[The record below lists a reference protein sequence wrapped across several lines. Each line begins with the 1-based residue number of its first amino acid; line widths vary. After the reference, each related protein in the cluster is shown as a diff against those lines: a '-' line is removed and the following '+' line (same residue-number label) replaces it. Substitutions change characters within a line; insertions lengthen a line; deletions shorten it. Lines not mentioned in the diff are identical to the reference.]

1 MNRLQKKWRAR
12 DFRPSTQR
20 IVDALK
26 KIKIKVYPYLI
37 FVEEF
42 YENITHP
49 QIDNELNKYKIV
61 FLGPEDMK
69 TIEALPDRKPTETE
83 LLNRLNEKKVCIAL
97 KHGQELAAF
106 TWYDLKECN
115 IHGIKCPIND
125 NEAYL
130 FDAYTQPSY
139 RGKGIAPFVRY
150 RSYQELKN
158 IGKHRLLSFS
168 NYYNTPAIRF
178 KQKLKAK
185 PIELRIAVGLRGLRI
200 DLRLRRYG
208 ESITKFR
215 YFYVRFI
222 VKGIKIIDSV

>member
-1 MNRLQKKWRAR
+1 
-12 DFRPSTQR
+12 
-20 IVDALK
+20 VVEALK
-26 KIKIKVYPYLI
+26 KIKINVYPYLI

-42 YENITHP
+42 YEDITSP
-49 QIDNELNKYKIV
+49 QIDSELNKYKIV

-69 TIEALPDRKPTETE
+69 TIEALPDRNPTEAE
-83 LLNRLNEKKVCIAL
+83 LLNRLNEQKVCMAL
-97 KHGQELAAF
+97 KLGRELAAF

-130 FDAYTQPSY
+130 FDAYTLPSY

-168 NYYNTPAIRF
+168 DYYNAPAIRF

-185 PIELRIAVGLRGLRI
+185 RLELRIAVGLRGFHI
-200 DLRLRRYG
+200 DVRLRRYE
-208 ESITKFR
+208 ESIPKFR
-215 YFYVRFI
+215 FLYVRFF
-222 VKGIKIIDSV
+222 VRGIKVIDSFHSQ